1 MPLTV
6 VRRSPS
12 PAKASP
18 AAATVVRHERC
29 HGGLAYWFE
38 QYLVVEAASGAAN
51 TYLAKRRDLNHFLA
65 FFEDRLRS
73 DAPDDWTKSV
83 TAAFLRSLEN
93 ANSRK
98 PTTVNR
104 TLASLRHCAAWIH
117 DRRPFLAGNPCR
129 GIRDL
134 SIDEPA
140 WKGLSEL
147 EVMRL
152 RAAAEQL
159 AHIKT
164 RKNQHGLRDQAI
176 FLVLLHSGL
185 RVSELLALKR
195 SQYTGRH
202 FVDVRRKGKVRTAKV
217 YLPAEARDV
226 LDAYLK
232 DTSFASDSEQLFPSR
247 SGVGLARQHVD
258 RLLRQIARH
267 ASAKLPEKEHIRLS
281 AHVLRHTMLRRVTE
295 KNGVQFAMEAAGHA
309 SSKYIWR
316 YVKPSDDEKENA
328 LDDLF

>member
-1 MPLTV
+1 MPGSAARPPRVPVKTL
-6 VRRSPS
+6 
-12 PAKASP
+12 PATASP
-18 AAATVVRHERC
+18 NVLHRERTH
-29 HGGLAYWFE
+29 HGLTYWFK

-51 TYLAKRRDLNHFLA
+51 TYLAKRRDLNHFLV

-83 TAAFLRSLEN
+83 TAAFLRSLEMSG
-93 ANSRK
+93 SRK
-98 PTTVNR
+98 PSTVNR

-117 DRRPFLAGNPCR
+117 DRRPFLVGNPCR
-129 GIRDL
+129 GLRDL
-134 SIDEPA
+134 VLDEPA

-152 RAAAEQL
+152 RAAVEQL
-159 AHIKT
+159 AHLKT

-217 YLPAEARDV
+217 YLPAEAREA
-226 LDAYLK
+226 LDGYFK
-232 DTSFASDSEQLFPSR
+232 QSVRRDSDWLFPSR
-247 SGVGLARQHVD
+247 SGASLARQHVD

-267 ASAKLPEKEHIRLS
+267 AGAKLPKTEQIRLS

-316 YVKPSDDEKENA
+316 YVKPSDEQKEIA
-328 LDDLF
+328 LEN